1 MRSVSRWFPVESG
14 LPLMAESISMTNA
27 VIPPT
32 FSRPRNASGQRD
44 FQGDVCSS
52 IATNAKMLSSDE
64 MFRHRSHVK
73 TLATPVWSYAS
84 MRVPKW
90 RQQKS
95 NLGHGSAAQCGQ
107 GSPSADHRR
116 TAQKEPKL
124 VKLVLLLGEDPHFI
138 TLAVPGSR
146 RTGPCDP
153 GGAPHGRGEHG
164 RPRCPVHRIPRR
176 GKRVNRVQRGGTT
189 PEALR
194 PIAFRI
200 ESSCCTLA
208 RAVQHAA
215 ISNLLTCLHTDH
227 GWVTVAAWCNAP
239 VCRTIRAVVI

>member
-52 IATNAKMLSSDE
+52 IATNVKMLSSDE

-107 GSPSADHRR
+107 GSPSAVHRR

-164 RPRCPVHRIPRR
+164 RPRRPVHRIPRR
-176 GKRVNRVQRGGTT
+176 GKRVKLQINSTRAEKMLGTLKIIIRDHHG
-189 PEALR
+189 A
-194 PIAFRI
+194 
-200 ESSCCTLA
+200 
-208 RAVQHAA
+208 QH
-215 ISNLLTCLHTDH
+215 
-227 GWVTVAAWCNAP
+227 
-239 VCRTIRAVVI
+239 

>member
-164 RPRCPVHRIPRR
+164 RPRRPVHRIPRG
-176 GKRVNRVQRGGTT
+176 GKRVK
-189 PEALR
+189 
-194 PIAFRI
+194 
-200 ESSCCTLA
+200 TLA
-208 RAVQHAA
+208 YR
-215 ISNLLTCLHTDH
+215 
-227 GWVTVAAWCNAP
+227 
-239 VCRTIRAVVI
+239 

>member
-107 GSPSADHRR
+107 GSPSAVHRR
-116 TAQKEPKL
+116 TAQKEQKL
-124 VKLVLLLGEDPHFI
+124 VKLVLLLGEDPHSI

-176 GKRVNRVQRGGTT
+176 GKRVNPSRCIILAMFETPAIGFTHPSGGCKSCEVESYIPSPGSPFRFFPASPKYSSMGT
-189 PEALR
+189 PNTA
-194 PIAFRI
+194 
-200 ESSCCTLA
+200 
-208 RAVQHAA
+208 
-215 ISNLLTCLHTDH
+215 
-227 GWVTVAAWCNAP
+227 
-239 VCRTIRAVVI
+239 

>member
-1 MRSVSRWFPVESG
+1 MRSVSRWFPDESG

-138 TLAVPGSR
+138 TLAVPESR
-146 RTGPCDP
+146 LTGPCDP
-153 GGAPHGRGEHG
+153 RGAPHGRGG
-164 RPRCPVHRIPRR
+164 MDGPDAPSIGFPGA
-176 GKRVNRVQRGGTT
+176 GKGLSR
-189 PEALR
+189 LC
-194 PIAFRI
+194 
-200 ESSCCTLA
+200 SDLYYM
-208 RAVQHAA
+208 
-215 ISNLLTCLHTDH
+215 
-227 GWVTVAAWCNAP
+227 
-239 VCRTIRAVVI
+239 

>member
-107 GSPSADHRR
+107 GSPSAVHRR

-124 VKLVLLLGEDPHFI
+124 VKLVLLLGVRTPI
-138 TLAVPGSR
+138 LLLWRSRGAVEQVRATPGAPPTAGGSMD
-146 RTGPCDP
+146 GPDAPSIEFP
-153 GGAPHGRGEHG
+153 GG
-164 RPRCPVHRIPRR
+164 
-176 GKRVNRVQRGGTT
+176 GKG
-189 PEALR
+189 L
-194 PIAFRI
+194 
-200 ESSCCTLA
+200 TLT
-208 RAVQHAA
+208 RY
-215 ISNLLTCLHTDH
+215 IYTD
-227 GWVTVAAWCNAP
+227 A
-239 VCRTIRAVVI
+239 

>member
-124 VKLVLLLGEDPHFI
+124 VKLVLLLVVRTPILLLWRSRG
-138 TLAVPGSR
+138 AVEQVRATPGAPR
-146 RTGPCDP
+146 RTG
-153 GGAPHGRGEHG
+153 GAWTAPMP
-164 RPRCPVHRIPRR
+164 RPSNSP
-176 GKRVNRVQRGGTT
+176 
-189 PEALR
+189 
-194 PIAFRI
+194 
-200 ESSCCTLA
+200 A
-208 RAVQHAA
+208 REK
-215 ISNLLTCLHTDH
+215 
-227 GWVTVAAWCNAP
+227 G
-239 VCRTIRAVVI
+239 

>member
-1 MRSVSRWFPVESG
+1 MAHKRHMRSVSRWFPVESG

-164 RPRCPVHRIPRR
+164 RPRRPVHRIPR
-176 GKRVNRVQRGGTT
+176 GGERVK
-189 PEALR
+189 
-194 PIAFRI
+194 
-200 ESSCCTLA
+200 
-208 RAVQHAA
+208 
-215 ISNLLTCLHTDH
+215 
-227 GWVTVAAWCNAP
+227 
-239 VCRTIRAVVI
+239 